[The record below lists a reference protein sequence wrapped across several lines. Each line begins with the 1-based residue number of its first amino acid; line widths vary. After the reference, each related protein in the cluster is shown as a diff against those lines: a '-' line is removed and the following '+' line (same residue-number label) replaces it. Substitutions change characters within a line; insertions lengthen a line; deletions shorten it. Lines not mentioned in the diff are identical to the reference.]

1 MLGRSKEITSN
12 RRPRKMNRLISTQA
26 IGVVVTPRPQ
36 GKRCIMRNQ
45 KEQAKSKPHPHRQS
59 PASKNLITSL
69 KYPWLSLKKWKTPT
83 KCCIRRQSASNS
95 LKRTTL
101 PQNYKNSH
109 SQIMN
114 MKMTLMMILRC
125 LRNPASPSLT
135 RSLNKSRRV
144 RRVRLKLIFN
154 LFLPIRKLVSKSM

>member
-12 RRPRKMNRLISTQA
+12 RRPRRTNMLIYTQA
-26 IGVVVTPRPQ
+26 IEVVVTPRPQ

-45 KEQAKSKPHPHRQS
+45 KGQAKLKPHHS
-59 PASKNLITSL
+59 PASKNQTTSL

-95 LKRTTL
+95 LRRTTL
-101 PQNYKNSH
+101 LQNYKNSH

-114 MKMTLMMILRC
+114 MKMTSMTILKC

-135 RSLNKSRRV
+135 RNLNKSRRV
-144 RRVRLKLIFN
+144 RRVRLKLISN
-154 LFLPIRKLVSKSM
+154 LFLPIRKLVSKSL